1 MLKKLL
7 VTSALVALTTVGFSS
22 ANAAA
27 NGIYVNGQLGY
38 ANTNY
43 DSPTPL
49 INVDSTG
56 FAWRAAGGYQF
67 TQNWAAELGYTSFP
81 NTDVSLAKSDQ
92 HLGHIK
98 QYAIDLVAKGI
109 LPVGNSF
116 GLFGTLGAAY
126 LNAKADT
133 IFGKGD
139 STSKIQPTFG
149 LGASYDITNN
159 LPVTVSWQHIQKTG
173 GSNLKN
179 TDFYSV
185 GLEYHF
191 G

>member
-1 MLKKLL
+1 MLKKIL

-43 DSPTPL
+43 DSPTPRL
-49 INVDSTG
+49 NVDSTG

-81 NTDVSLAKSDQ
+81 NTDFTVKGLNLDLANV
-92 HLGHIK
+92 K
-98 QYAIDLVAKGI
+98 QYAIDLVAKGM
-109 LPVGNSF
+109 LPVSNGF

-126 LNAKADT
+126 LHAKADT
-133 IFGKGD
+133 FLGNAG

-173 GSNLKN
+173 GSDLKN